1 MNRKQ
6 IALPAKLFAVL
17 ALVAISSAAPAAN
30 IHVIEE
36 LPNGFALFRAGEP
49 GRSGIEE
56 FKRLGITEIAVL
68 AGNAESNEYKYIDI
82 HPDLKVVYN
91 EEQETDTPPSDEFLD
106 WFDGWIDS
114 ARREGRRIA
123 IRCNCGCHRTGRLAA
138 YYQMKWQNLSYQ
150 DAIILMK
157 AHGKRMGFYPY
168 LNNQVRML
176 HQRILNQ
183 RAREARLSSR
193 ND

>member
-1 MNRKQ
+1 
-6 IALPAKLFAVL
+6 
-17 ALVAISSAAPAAN
+17 VAFSAAAPAAN

-36 LPNGFALFRAGEP
+36 LPNGFALFRSGEP

-68 AGNAESNEYKYIDI
+68 AGNAESNESKYIDI

-91 EEQETDTPPSDEFLD
+91 EEQETDTLPPQEFFD
-106 WFDGWIDS
+106 WFDRWIEE
-114 ARREGRRIA
+114 ARREGKRIA

-138 YYQMKWQNLSYQ
+138 YYQMKWQNLPYQ

-157 AHGKRMGFYPY
+157 AHGKRMAYYPY
-168 LNNQVRML
+168 LNNQVRIL

-183 RAREARLSSR
+183 QAQESRTSASAR
-193 ND
+193 